1 MNDPGWR
8 FRAKHLFE
16 QLLIL
21 YPPRFRAEFAPEIR
35 DIILS
40 RLGEAEKRGG
50 LALLATAFQEIVGL
64 VTSILHESWHELR
77 VRKEIKM
84 VPEDQLHNDVGTGM
98 PAIQPAGTPSFLW
111 FTGWTLLTTAAIPV
125 ALIAMAPLAVMFM
138 WLINLGVKAGFWS
151 TANSATPELVGFLT
165 SFAFV
170 LASVQWYLLRNF
182 LPRARLWF
190 IATGTGVLLGGLAA
204 GLSTGRS
211 SAPYWPSIMA
221 ATLLQIGLTLG
232 LTQWLYLRRFLPNA
246 FWIVFVNVLVAPSIL
261 LAGNSFN
268 SLAEL
273 IVVLLLP
280 GAITGLGLWL
290 LLNQSHPKMTN
301 EVRIEASRQN
311 SIWLPRRLWTGLG
324 LAAMVPLFFVCIW
337 VYAASQLAL
346 AKNEGI
352 YPTVEEAVIAN
363 NSQGYGGARV
373 IAIEDVHA
381 GPNRHDGVQPHVW
394 FGGAKVYL
402 DRVPEGGRRDW
413 YLAGS
418 YYIHVKEGWVFVG
431 EGAFPEF
438 IGWVME
444 LYNMEGVNQ

>member
-16 QLLIL
+16 WLLML
-21 YPPRFRAEFAPEIR
+21 YPPRFRSEFATEIR

-50 LALLATAFQEIVGL
+50 LALLTTAFLEIVGL
-64 VTSILHESWHELR
+64 VTSILYESWHELR
-77 VRKEIKM
+77 VRKEKKM

-98 PAIQPAGTPSFLW
+98 PAMQPAGTPSFLW
-111 FTGWTLLTTAAIPV
+111 FTGWTLLTTAALPAAYIMSP
-125 ALIAMAPLAVMFM
+125 LLAVMFM
-138 WLINLGVKAGFWS
+138 WLINLGVKTGFWS
-151 TANSATPELVGFLT
+151 TANSVTPGLVGFLT
-165 SFAFV
+165 SFALV
-170 LASVQWYLLRNF
+170 LASAQWYLLRNF
-182 LPRARLWF
+182 LPRAWLWF
-190 IATGTGVLLGGLAA
+190 IATGTGVLLGGLATE
-204 GLSTGRS
+204 LSTGRS
-211 SAPYWPSIMA
+211 SAQYWPSIMA
-221 ATLLQIGLTLG
+221 AALLQIGLALG

-246 FWIVFVNVLVAPSIL
+246 FWIVFVNLLAAPSIL

-268 SLAEL
+268 SLTEL

-311 SIWLPRRLWTGLG
+311 SRWLPRRVWTGLG

-337 VYAASQLAL
+337 IYAASQLAL
-346 AKNEGI
+346 AKNEGV
-352 YPTVEEAVIAN
+352 YPTVEEAVIGD
-363 NSQGYGGARV
+363 NSLGWGGARV

-402 DRVPEGGRRDW
+402 DRVPEGGKRDW

-418 YYIHVKEGWVFVG
+418 YYIHVRDGWVLVP

-444 LYNMEGVNQ
+444 LYHMEGVNQ

>member
-1 MNDPGWR
+1 
-8 FRAKHLFE
+8 
-16 QLLIL
+16 
-21 YPPRFRAEFAPEIR
+21 
-35 DIILS
+35 
-40 RLGEAEKRGG
+40 
-50 LALLATAFQEIVGL
+50 
-64 VTSILHESWHELR
+64 
-77 VRKEIKM
+77 M
-84 VPEDQLHNDVGTGM
+84 VPEDQLHNDVGTGI
-98 PAIQPAGTPSFLW
+98 PAMQPAGTPGFLW
-111 FTGWTLLTTAAIPV
+111 FMGWTLLTTAALPV
-125 ALIAMAPLAVMFM
+125 AYITSPLIAVIFM
-138 WLINLGVKAGFWS
+138 WLIELGLKTGFWS
-151 TANSATPELVGFLT
+151 TANSATPELAGLLT
-165 SFAFV
+165 SFALV
-170 LASVQWYLLRNF
+170 LASVQWYLLRNY
-182 LPRARLWF
+182 LPRAWLWF

-211 SAPYWPSIMA
+211 SAPYWPSIMS

-232 LTQWLYLRRFLPNA
+232 LTQWLYLRRFLANA
-246 FWIVFVNVLVAPSIL
+246 FWIVLVNLLAAPSIL

-268 SLAEL
+268 SLTEL

-301 EVRIEASRQN
+301 EVRGGAGRQN
-311 SIWLPRRLWTGLG
+311 SRGLPRRLWTGLV

-352 YPTVEEAVIAN
+352 YPTVEEAVIGN
-363 NSQGYGGARV
+363 NSQGWGGVRV

-381 GPNRHDGVQPHVW
+381 GPNRHNGVQPHVW

-402 DRVPEGGRRDW
+402 DRVPEGGKRDW

-418 YYIHVKEGWVFVG
+418 YYIHVRDGWVLVP

-444 LYNMEGVNQ
+444 LYNMERVNQ

>member
-16 QLLIL
+16 RLLML
-21 YPPRFRAEFAPEIR
+21 YPPHFRAEFATEIR
-35 DIILS
+35 DIIFS

-50 LALLATAFQEIVGL
+50 LALLATGFLEIVGL

-77 VRKEIKM
+77 GRREKKM
-84 VPEDQLHNDVGTGM
+84 VPEDQPHNDVGKGL

-111 FTGWTLLTTAAIPV
+111 FTGWTLLSAAALPA
-125 ALIAMAPLAVMFM
+125 ALIATAPLAVVFM

-151 TANSATPELVGFLT
+151 TAGSTTLGLVGFLT
-165 SFAFV
+165 SFALV

-182 LPRARLWF
+182 LPRAWIWF

-221 ATLLQIGLTLG
+221 ATLLQIGLALG
-232 LTQWLYLRRFLPNA
+232 LMQWLYLRRFLPNA
-246 FWIVFVNVLVAPSIL
+246 FWIVLVNLLAASSIL
-261 LAGNSFN
+261 LVEWSIN

-301 EVRIEASRQN
+301 EVPIEASRQN
-311 SIWLPRRLWTGLG
+311 SRWLPRRVWTGLG

-346 AKNEGI
+346 AKNEGV

-363 NSQGYGGARV
+363 NSQGWGGARV

-381 GPNRHDGVQPHVW
+381 EPNRRDGVQPHVW

-413 YLAGS
+413 YLSGS
-418 YYIHVKEGWVFVG
+418 FYIHVKEGWILVG

-444 LYNMEGVNQ
+444 LYNMEGVR

>member
-1 MNDPGWR
+1 
-8 FRAKHLFE
+8 
-16 QLLIL
+16 
-21 YPPRFRAEFAPEIR
+21 
-35 DIILS
+35 
-40 RLGEAEKRGG
+40 
-50 LALLATAFQEIVGL
+50 
-64 VTSILHESWHELR
+64 
-77 VRKEIKM
+77 
-84 VPEDQLHNDVGTGM
+84 
-98 PAIQPAGTPSFLW
+98 
-111 FTGWTLLTTAAIPV
+111 
-125 ALIAMAPLAVMFM
+125 
-138 WLINLGVKAGFWS
+138 
-151 TANSATPELVGFLT
+151 
-165 SFAFV
+165 
-170 LASVQWYLLRNF
+170 
-182 LPRARLWF
+182 
-190 IATGTGVLLGGLAA
+190 
-204 GLSTGRS
+204 
-211 SAPYWPSIMA
+211 MA

-246 FWIVFVNVLVAPSIL
+246 FWIVFVNVLAAPSIL

-444 LYNMEGVNQ
+444 LYQMEGVNK